1 MQINK
6 TTRILT
12 DSYKLF
18 NDDAYDIVTE
28 IENSNMQIDHIITD
42 PLITSLKIIIF
53 DHENPRKGVDFG
65 DWDKEFDLYGWIKPY
80 TDLLSKMDQ

>member
-53 DHENPRKGVDFG
+53 RP
-65 DWDKEFDLYGWIKPY
+65 
-80 TDLLSKMDQ
+80 

>member
-53 DHENPRKGVDFG
+53 STMKNPRKGVDFVIG
-65 DWDKEFDLYGWIKPY
+65 TKI
-80 TDLLSKMDQ
+80 

>member
-18 NDDAYDIVTE
+18 NDDAYIVTE
-28 IENSNMQIDHIITD
+28 IETQICRLII
-42 PLITSLKIIIF
+42 
-53 DHENPRKGVDFG
+53 
-65 DWDKEFDLYGWIKPY
+65 
-80 TDLLSKMDQ
+80 